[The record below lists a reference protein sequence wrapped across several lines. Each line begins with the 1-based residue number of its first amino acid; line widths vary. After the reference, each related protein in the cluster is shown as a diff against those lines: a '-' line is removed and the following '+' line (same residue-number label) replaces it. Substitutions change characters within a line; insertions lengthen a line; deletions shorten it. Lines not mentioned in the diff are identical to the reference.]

1 MSASTNPRALL
12 ILTENDPLVDGGDVR
27 ALVEMAVIAEANG
40 IDAVMMSEHIVLGSD
55 AGALGLPSNRRDYA
69 APGNQDPCMPWP
81 SSIVTLAAIAART
94 TSLRLVA
101 GAVITPLRHPLL
113 LAKEFATLDLL
124 SEGRLVVIPTVSWHE
139 QEYAALGVP
148 FHERGSILDEQLAAW
163 EQIWSHEA
171 ASFAGDHYRFDDI
184 HVEPKA
190 CRAGGPTLW
199 FGGSTMHPRLLDRL
213 VRYGHGYNPFGAPSD
228 QELASLRRALVGAG
242 RDPALFELVGGVR
255 ATFPDGHSPADVDQ
269 ALEAV
274 PQQLANGFT
283 TICVKPSMFID
294 ELSELASFCST
305 FVEKLSALAE

>member
-1 MSASTNPRALL
+1 
-12 ILTENDPLVDGGDVR
+12 V
-27 ALVEMAVIAEANG
+27 AEFDRHA
-40 IDAVMMSEHIVLGSD
+40 GSD
-55 AGALGLPSNRRDYA
+55 RCAD
-69 APGNQDPCMPWP
+69 D
-81 SSIVTLAAIAART
+81 IAATRRRCGDHAVASSTPAGEGVRHARPPQRRT
-94 TSLRLVA
+94 SRCDPDGQLARA
-101 GAVITPLRHPLL
+101 GVRGARR
-113 LAKEFATLDLL
+113 
-124 SEGRLVVIPTVSWHE
+124 SN
-139 QEYAALGVP
+139 
-148 FHERGSILDEQLAAW
+148 HERGSILDEQLAAW